1 MLKIMGFQS
10 IQEVF
15 RMKNMVVSAEDITFL
30 YYPFTYDL
38 EKNLLNQ
45 LSENNMTTIL
55 FIMDIPSLIFD
66 TDMEEELSIFNQ
78 ATYLI
83 VQNERMK
90 SWLIEKTFIV
100 LCPA

>member
-30 YYPFTYDL
+30 SEPFTYDL

-90 SWLIEKTFIV
+90 SWLIEKAFIV

>member
-1 MLKIMGFQS
+1 
-10 IQEVF
+10 
-15 RMKNMVVSAEDITFL
+15 MVVSAEDIAFP

-90 SWLIEKTFIV
+90 SWLIEKAFIV

>member
-1 MLKIMGFQS
+1 
-10 IQEVF
+10 
-15 RMKNMVVSAEDITFL
+15 
-30 YYPFTYDL
+30 
-38 EKNLLNQ
+38 
-45 LSENNMTTIL
+45 MTTIL
-55 FIMDIPSLIFD
+55 FIMDIPSLVFD

-83 VQNERMK
+83 FQNERMK